1 MNVTI
6 NGQQAFS
13 KVFSLEVLLTA
24 EEEEELMLART
35 LNVYNNADATA
46 AIQLQFKGMLTY

>member
-35 LNVYNNADATA
+35 LNVYNNASATA